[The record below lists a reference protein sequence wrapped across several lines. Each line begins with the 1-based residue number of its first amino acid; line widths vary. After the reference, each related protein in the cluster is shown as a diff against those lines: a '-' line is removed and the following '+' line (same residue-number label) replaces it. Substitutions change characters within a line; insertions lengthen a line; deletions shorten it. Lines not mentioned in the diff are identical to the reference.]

1 MAEPTEHGFGWN
13 ALAAVVAPFVVAGIL
28 AAVAFDDDY
37 DIGLA
42 LWQAVVLWPIGGIL
56 LAGPVAIAGNLRNR
70 KLYVRTLVAI
80 AAAGAASVTLV
91 GSSDDAQAG
100 IGFIYAPFV
109 GCCVAGVAIGLDR
122 LISRRVP

>member
-1 MAEPTEHGFGWN
+1 MAEPTEQGFEWK

-42 LWQAVVLWPIGGIL
+42 LWQAVVLWPIGGLL

-70 KLYVRTLVAI
+70 KLYVGTMVAI

-91 GSSDDAQAG
+91 ASSDDAQAG

-122 LISRRVP
+122 LMLRRVP